1 MSFVLLNKNGE
12 VATKKT
18 RDLTIENL
26 YKKCGFRSDN
36 HFKRIHIWSVILNDE
51 TYLVAIYGKTK
62 GKAGQ
67 ENKHELPPPLDQDM
81 YYGSMGALRL
91 TSEGEVDNF
100 TKEEWTKVYEAL
112 FGGFE
117 DLNKTNEKDDEG
129 EDSELATEDDEGNYD
144 KSMITKTGY
153 LKDEFIVS
161 DEESDSDNEK
171 YKEENKIDDKETG
184 NETEYDGSAE
194 HDDEQVILE
203 DEYTDS
209 ELSEEEFT
217 DDEEEFTEDEE
228 EFTDVI

>member
-12 VATKKT
+12 ATTKKT
-18 RDLTIENL
+18 RDLTLENL

-51 TYLVAIYGKTK
+51 THLVAIYAKTK
-62 GKAGQ
+62 GRAGQ
-67 ENKHELPPPLDQDM
+67 ENKYELPPPVDKDM
-81 YYGSMGALRL
+81 YYGSMGVLRM
-91 TSEGEVDNF
+91 TSQGEIEDF
-100 TKEEWTKVYEAL
+100 TKEEWTKVYEVL

-117 DLNKTNEKDDEG
+117 DLSKTKHKDEEG
-129 EDSELATEDDEGNYD
+129 EDSELATEDDEANYD

-153 LKDEFIVS
+153 LKDDFIIS

-171 YKEENKIDDKETG
+171 DKGEDDKESEY
-184 NETEYDGSAE
+184 ETEYEGSAE

-217 DDEEEFTEDEE
+217 EDE
-228 EFTDVI
+228 D

>member
-12 VATKKT
+12 MATKKT

-26 YKKCGFRSDN
+26 YKKCGFRSDS

-51 TYLVAIYGKTK
+51 TYLVAIYAKTK
-62 GKAGQ
+62 GRAGQ
-67 ENKHELPPPLDQDM
+67 ENKHELPPPVDKDM
-81 YYGSMGALRL
+81 YYGSIGVIRM
-91 TSEGEVDNF
+91 TSQGEIEDF
-100 TKEEWTKVYEAL
+100 TKEEWTNVYEAL

-117 DLNKTNEKDDEG
+117 DLSKTKHKDEEG
-129 EDSELATEDDEGNYD
+129 EDSELATEDDEANYD

-153 LKDEFIVS
+153 LKDEFIIS
-161 DEESDSDNEK
+161 DEDSDSDDEK
-171 YKEENKIDDKETG
+171 DKGDDKEEDDKEEDKDTEY
-184 NETEYDGSAE
+184 ETEYEGSAE

-217 DDEEEFTEDEE
+217 DDEEEL
-228 EFTDVI
+228 I